1 MKEYSINLLNDTK
14 TVLREN
20 RVSSKDVLW
29 CGNNE
34 FYFSKKMINC

>member
-20 RVSSKDVLW
+20 YGVSMGSKMD
-29 CGNNE
+29 
-34 FYFSKKMINC
+34 